1 MADSISIK
9 DKKMQKFESKK
20 LGKENQERADKEIKG
35 MEAEV
40 DSGSRSS
47 RLKSLSEAKKKEML
61 EEYEKVIKKLKE
73 LELRN
78 KKKQDFKHS
87 FKGLKYFPTLN
98 GHSVYSESMQSQA
111 KADKESI
118 SAMMAYGQLGAGFE
132 VTFEQMAQHI
142 RPERRQEFLAL
153 CKSKPE
159 LSHSLMGMT
168 KVLQFYNQRDF
179 TRAYAAMV
187 FFGLENNM
195 DLMETF
201 LKVKF
206 NADFK
211 TQINTFK
218 TQLAT
223 ASVFEEKAIREE
235 AGTNVFSQHDS
246 QMTSMQSSYYGK
258 TVIATIENNS
268 VVYSVKTKEEKTKI
282 LSDIYTKAY
291 EECGGDLK
299 KVRDV
304 VFDTTYKMHKD
315 ERETISKVIE
325 ERYKAKKDKLL
336 ATPGDT
342 IVVSGTTIDKTV
354 ASAAFDNM
362 AAKGKARAYR
372 DIISQQIREM
382 YEISEDDTPE
392 SKRTKMIAKRETDW
406 EKAQREIGSNAQ
418 KISDLRVDLGRAED
432 LETRAN
438 IEKQIQELEDANI
451 ELKII
456 LECNSDAFD
465 DYKSK
470 YGDNKQALEKKKTEK
485 LELIEILS
493 KREGYEDKIAILKA
507 QVEEL
512 EPMISKLS
520 DAPDTKL
527 EQLLVLQEF
536 NDNALAYLSG
546 EIKQTNVI
554 NLNEAIRRYTP
565 IKNKSAVAVYI
576 GNHTLIKDSLKT
588 ETTVTEDQLLS
599 SVVRNYRSILGL
611 KGMEHYETIAENIV
625 SQIDTEISKL
635 KEKVT
640 SLKEQLSKTEDKEEK
655 RKLGTEVAE
664 IKGRINK
671 LENLRKELYNERD
684 KIAED
689 LRRKKEEESKTP
701 EQKLE
706 DVLKYADSRLQTKVE
721 GDEYV
726 YLDTLKPEEIPER
739 IIISKIVK
747 DVLDRLQSVDDLD
760 LDNISKENISL
771 LQSNLTRA
779 TTLLERLKGKIP
791 EEEFEVLKS
800 KSDSL
805 KTYFKEW
812 ASGVKPK
819 KIETGK
825 VAINSKGV
833 ESVEYEEESVIQF
846 DSGSDAS
853 LYEVTKG
860 VKNPAGQ
867 SGLTNKIENVEIKS
881 SEIVEIYKNLQ
892 D

>member
-20 LGKENQERADKEIKG
+20 LGRENQERADKEIRG

-47 RLKSLSEAKKKEML
+47 RIKSLSAAKKKEML

-78 KKKQDFKHS
+78 KKKENFKHS

-132 VTFEQMAQHI
+132 VTFEQFMVHV
-142 RPERRQEFLAL
+142 RPERKQEFLSL
-153 CKSKPE
+153 CKNNST
-159 LSHSLMGMT
+159 LSHNLMGMG

-187 FFGLENNM
+187 FFGLENHM

-211 TQINTFK
+211 MQVNKFK
-218 TQLAT
+218 EQVAN

-258 TVIATIENNS
+258 SVSATIQYNS
-268 VVYSVKTKEEKTKI
+268 EVYTMKTKEEKTKI

-304 VFDTTYKMHKD
+304 VFDTTYKMHKE
-315 ERETISKVIE
+315 ERETLSKVVE
-325 ERYKAKKDKLL
+325 ERYRAKKERLL
-336 ATPGDT
+336 ETPGDT
-342 IVVSGTTIDKTV
+342 IVVAGTTIDKTV
-354 ASAAFDNM
+354 ASAAIDSM
-362 AAKGKARAYR
+362 TVKDKARVYR
-372 DIISQQIREM
+372 GIRSQQIREM
-382 YEISEDDTPE
+382 YERSEDDTPE
-392 SKRTKMIAKRETDW
+392 SKKTKIMAARETDW

-418 KISDLRVDLGRAED
+418 KISDLRVDLERAED

-451 ELKII
+451 ELRII

-465 DYKSK
+465 LYKSQYEDDK
-470 YGDNKQALEKKKTEK
+470 SALEKKKTEK
-485 LELIEILS
+485 LDLIKILS
-493 KREGYEDKIAILKA
+493 EREGYEDKIAILKA

-512 EPMISKLS
+512 EPMITKLP
-520 DAPDTKL
+520 DAPDAKV

-546 EIKQTNVI
+546 EKPINVI
-554 NLNEAIRRYTP
+554 NFNEAIKRFTP
-565 IKNKSAVAVYI
+565 IKNKSAVEVYI
-576 GNHTLIKDSLKT
+576 GNHTLIKDPLKT
-588 ETTVTEDQLLS
+588 GSILPEDQVLS
-599 SVVRNYRSILGL
+599 RVVKNYRAILGL
-611 KGMEHYETIAENIV
+611 NGMETYETIAESLV

-635 KEKVT
+635 TEKVT
-640 SLKEQLSKTEDKEEK
+640 SLKEQRSKTEDKEEK

-664 IKGRINK
+664 ISGRINK
-671 LENLRKELYNERD
+671 LENLKKELYEERD
-684 KIAED
+684 KVAKE
-689 LRRKKEEESKTP
+689 LRRKKEESKTP

-706 DVLKYADSRLQTKVE
+706 NVLKYVDSRLKTNVNGE
-721 GDEYV
+721 DV
-726 YLDTLKPEEIPER
+726 YLDTLKPDEIPER
-739 IIISKIVK
+739 I
-747 DVLDRLQSVDDLD
+747 
-760 LDNISKENISL
+760 NISKTINDVLSRLESVSDLELETISKESISL

-779 TTLLERLKGKIP
+779 TTLLERLKGKIS

-805 KTYFKEW
+805 KTYFEEW
-812 ASGVKPK
+812 SSGVKPK

-825 VAINSKGV
+825 VETETKGA
-833 ESVEYEEESVIQF
+833 EKTEEMTIELSS
-846 DSGSDAS
+846 DSDA
-853 LYEVTKG
+853 LCLEIIEGVT
-860 VKNPAGQ
+860 NPAGQ
-867 SGLTNKIENVEIKS
+867 SGLTNKIGKLKNNS
-881 SEIVEIYKNLQ
+881 SEISEIYKNLQ
-892 D
+892 N